1 MKIVTWNVNGLK
13 AVLNRRFGSIR
24 SLLQYLKA
32 DVVCIQETKLSKADV
47 ERFRELAICEGW
59 DSYFSFCRIRGG
71 YAGVATYCN
80 TLTAYP
86 VAAEDGMCGTLQLIS
101 QNSMVGSSERIC
113 FPDDQVFWNR
123 FSKEH
128 LEQIDNQGRCVI
140 TDHGMFVLLN
150 VYGPAVTNEDNERFA
165 MKMALYEVLQHR
177 VEVMLAQGRSVVL
190 VGDLNI
196 APYMVDHCDW
206 CSKAS
211 QPTAQANFLKHRP
224 DRDWFQ
230 RILTPGG
237 GHLTDVFRRFHA
249 GREKAYTVWNQKTGA
264 RTSNY
269 GSRVDFILAAGPD
282 KADLHSPAAGHG
294 ANHNSPAA
302 VPGADADSP
311 AADNEAAAS
320 SPAAPAGIHAD
331 TKQVPKDTPFV
342 DRFTASD
349 LWTECMGS
357 DHCPVWADLDVPV
370 PHLPKGFLPPAL
382 STSHK
387 FAGKA
392 NTISSWL
399 THSMTAATTSSR
411 GRKRPRREEEDT
423 PPRVSLEE
431 LEQQDRAQQKPRFG
445 RAGLNQPFA
454 AADQQ
459 PSPGR
464 SVLSQPQAAANQQ
477 MTPGGAVLEQSRAAA
492 KPEGTGGRSAARHH
506 GQSTM
511 KDFLTIAPAPQIGLP
526 AAQHGLQEAHS
537 NEATRTV
544 GGDAAVNK
552 QEQEARP
559 GVIERGTHGPPLCK
573 AHQEPCI
580 KKRVNKSGPNKGR
593 YFYMCSR
600 PPAADDEGQCKTF
613 KWANAPYQ

>member
-71 YAGVATYCN
+71 YAG
-80 TLTAYP
+80 
-86 VAAEDGMCGTLQLIS
+86 LIS
-101 QNSMVGSSERIC
+101 QNSMVGS
-113 FPDDQVFWNR
+113 N
-123 FSKEH
+123 
-128 LEQIDNQGRCVI
+128 
-140 TDHGMFVLLN
+140 
-150 VYGPAVTNEDNERFA
+150 
-165 MKMALYEVLQHR
+165 
-177 VEVMLAQGRSVVL
+177 
-190 VGDLNI
+190 
-196 APYMVDHCDW
+196 
-206 CSKAS
+206 
-211 QPTAQANFLKHRP
+211 
-224 DRDWFQ
+224 
-230 RILTPGG
+230 
-237 GHLTDVFRRFHA
+237 
-249 GREKAYTVWNQKTGA
+249 
-264 RTSNY
+264 
-269 GSRVDFILAAGPD
+269 
-282 KADLHSPAAGHG
+282 
-294 ANHNSPAA
+294 
-302 VPGADADSP
+302 SP

-464 SVLSQPQAAANQQ
+464 KRIPMRQQ
-477 MTPGGAVLEQSRAAA
+477 
-492 KPEGTGGRSAARHH
+492 
-506 GQSTM
+506 GQ
-511 KDFLTIAPAPQIGLP
+511 
-526 AAQHGLQEAHS
+526 
-537 NEATRTV
+537 
-544 GGDAAVNK
+544 
-552 QEQEARP
+552 
-559 GVIERGTHGPPLCK
+559 
-573 AHQEPCI
+573 
-580 KKRVNKSGPNKGR
+580 
-593 YFYMCSR
+593 
-600 PPAADDEGQCKTF
+600 
-613 KWANAPYQ
+613 